1 MKELTVCVQSI
12 DLKCRLRAAAM
23 LMQASLH
30 EISMEKLLALRKLP
44 GHWILVEASLEE
56 LSMLINRFKQ
66 EGKDP
71 SGHIIRFI
79 DKPWQSYFYHD
90 IPIFASIVMP
100 ADPLSAVQ
108 VLERIMKAKPLSFD
122 GPVVEEPESVS
133 PFSSEFVQSR
143 PMTDAVEQLMRLR
156 NLPVDT
162 VLLGPT
168 GAGKDTTAR
177 WLHDQSKATGE
188 FVHINCAALPEQ
200 LFEAEL
206 FGVTAGAF
214 TGAQKDRAG
223 KLELANNGTLYL
235 DEIDSLPL
243 TCQAKL
249 LTALQYRGAIR
260 LGGSQFYSSN
270 FRVIASTKV
279 DFAELVQKGVFR
291 QDLYFRLNVSQ
302 VIIPSLSQRLED
314 IVPLYTHFLK
324 LAASKFNLPV
334 PALSDEAVDVLLSHP
349 WPGNIRELHAQAQ
362 RHVLGLQQPETLLNL
377 GKEVASS
384 WGLKHRVL
392 AFERAVIDYTLRQS
406 GGCAKTAASILGIP
420 LHSLYYRLK
429 KLDNGLDVL
438 ENQVES
444 QPKVSN

>member
-12 DLKCRLRAAAM
+12 DLKSRLRAAAM

-30 EISMEKLLALRKLP
+30 EVSIEKLVASRKLP
-44 GHWILVEASLEE
+44 NHWVLVEATLEE

-71 SGHIIRFI
+71 SAHIIRFI
-79 DKPWQSYFYHD
+79 EKPWQSYVYHD

-100 ADPLSAVQ
+100 GDPLSAVQ
-108 VLERIMKAKPLSFD
+108 VLEKIMKAKPLSFQVAD
-122 GPVVEEPESVS
+122 EQPEQLS
-133 PFSSEFVQSR
+133 PFAPEFVQSK
-143 PMTDAVEQLMRLR
+143 PMIQAVEQLMRLR

-177 WLHDQSKATGE
+177 WLHDQSRAKGE

-206 FGVTAGAF
+206 FGVMAGAF

-243 TCQAKL
+243 SCQAKL

-279 DFAELVQKGVFR
+279 DFSELVQKGVFR

-302 VIIPSLSQRLED
+302 VSIPSLSQRLED

-324 LAASKFNLPV
+324 VAAAQFNLPV
-334 PALSDEAVDVLLSHP
+334 PSLSDEAVDVLLSHP
-349 WPGNIRELHAQAQ
+349 WAGNIRELHAQAQ
-362 RHVLGLQQPETLLNL
+362 RHVLGLQLPETLMNL
-377 GKEVASS
+377 GKEGAVS
-384 WGLKHRVL
+384 WGLKQRVC
-392 AFERAVIDYTLRQS
+392 AFERAVIEHTLKEH
-406 GGCAKTAASILGIP
+406 GGCVKSAASVLGIP
-420 LHSLYYRLK
+420 SHSLYYRLK
-429 KLDNGLDVL
+429 KL
-438 ENQVES
+438 ENDQEATENRVEF
-444 QPKVSN
+444 QPKV